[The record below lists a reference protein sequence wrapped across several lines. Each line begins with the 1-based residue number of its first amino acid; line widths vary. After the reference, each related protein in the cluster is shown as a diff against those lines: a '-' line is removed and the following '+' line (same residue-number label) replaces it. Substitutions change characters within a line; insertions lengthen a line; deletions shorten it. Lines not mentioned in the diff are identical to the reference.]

1 MPEQP
6 YGPTPVPPQQQP
18 YGDPYPQQQPNG
30 SGAPPVAPPPKRRR
44 LWLVLGVVGGVI
56 GTGVAGLA
64 VGAVEVASGVGYP
77 KAEYT
82 LAVPEKLVG
91 GRYELDEDSS
101 GSAESRGIEKEAD
114 GEWGVYKDLKTV
126 IGQYSSAGDDSK
138 GTLVV
143 SGLYGRFKYPGRV
156 RKDLMEGA
164 AGEGSRVA
172 VPAKNFHPAGADG
185 ITVTCEVLVQKG
197 ERMKVTLPVCGWAD
211 GNTGGW
217 VTEVITA
224 KASQDPAEADLSGLA
239 TLTAQVRSE
248 MRKPIR

>member
-1 MPEQP
+1 MSEQS

-18 YGDPYPQQQPNG
+18 YGHPYPRQQPNG
-30 SGAPPVAPPPKRRR
+30 WGAPPVAPPPKRRR
-44 LWLVLGVVGGVI
+44 LGLVLGVVGGVV
-56 GTGVAGLA
+56 GTGVVGVA
-64 VGAVEVASGVGYP
+64 VGALELAGGVGYP

-82 LAVPEKLVG
+82 LTVPEKLAG
-91 GRYELDEDSS
+91 GRYELDADSS
-101 GSAESRGIEKEAD
+101 GSAEARGIEKAAD
-114 GEWGVYKDLKTV
+114 GEWGYKDLKTV
-126 IGQYSSAGDDSK
+126 IGQYGTAGDDSE

-143 SGLYGRFKYPGRV
+143 SGMYGRFKYPSSV
-156 RKDLMEGA
+156 REGLMKGA
-164 AGEGSRVA
+164 AGEGSRVV

-185 ITVTCEVLVQKG
+185 ITVTCEVLIQKG

-224 KASQDPAEADLSGLA
+224 KASQDPAEADLSALA

-248 MRKPIR
+248 MRRPIR

>member
-1 MPEQP
+1 MSEQP

-18 YGDPYPQQQPNG
+18 YGDPYPQQQPYG
-30 SGAPPVAPPPKRRR
+30 WGEPPVAPPPKRRR
-44 LWLVLGVVGGVI
+44 LGLVLGVVGGVV

-64 VGAVEVASGVGYP
+64 VGAMEVASDTGYP

-82 LAVPEKLVG
+82 LAVPKKLVG

-101 GSAESRGIEKEAD
+101 GSAEARGIEKAAD
-114 GEWGVYKDLKTV
+114 GEWGYKDLKAV
-126 IGQYSSAGDDSK
+126 IGQYSSAGDDSE
-138 GTLVV
+138 GTLMV

-156 RKDLMEGA
+156 RAGFMEGA
-164 AGEGSRVA
+164 AGEGSRVV

-185 ITVTCEVLVQKG
+185 ITVTCEVVIQKG
-197 ERMKVTLPVCGWAD
+197 ERMKVTLPICGWAD
-211 GNTGGW
+211 GNTGGV

-224 KASQDPAEADLSGLA
+224 KASQDPAEADLGGLA